1 MDYSYIHAFLQV
13 VTYRNISKAASSMYI
28 SQSNLS
34 AKISRMEE
42 ELGFQVFIRSRGK
55 HTIELTPKG
64 QQFLI
69 YAQQIDYSLRRIKSL
84 KSEDERTFL
93 SIGANDSIHQFTL
106 NDFYQKFIVDHPKIC
121 LWLHTYHSSDIYT
134 NIMNNR
140 FDLGIVSNPR
150 EISGIKTIPLF
161 DEPLFIIARRDSPYF
176 NGITPDQLP
185 GKEEIF
191 MAYGDR
197 YIQWHEQYWPDRQY
211 FIRLSD
217 ASDLDS
223 FMITKEKWALIGAS
237 KALQYMKTDKYSI
250 YRLSIEPPLM
260 SFYLVEKENKYQAY
274 ASEIYKE
281 ELFQFLRNNVNVI
294 SKV

>member
-13 VTYRNISKAASSMYI
+13 ATYRNISKAASSMYI

-55 HTIELTPKG
+55 HNIELTPKG
-64 QQFLI
+64 EEFLI
-69 YAQQIDYSLRRIKSL
+69 YAQQIDYSLRKISSL
-84 KSEDERTFL
+84 KNEEERTFL
-93 SIGANDSIHQFTL
+93 SIGANDGIHQFTL
-106 NDFYQKFIVDHPKIC
+106 YDFYQKFIIEHPKIC
-121 LWLHTYHSSDIYT
+121 LGLHTYHSSDIYT

-150 EISGIKTIPLF
+150 EISGLKTIPLF

-176 NGITPDQLP
+176 NGITPEQLP
-185 GKEEIF
+185 GNEEVF
-191 MAYGDR
+191 MAYNDE
-197 YIQWHEQYWPDRQY
+197 YKQWHDRLWPNRQY

-217 ASDLDS
+217 ASDLES
-223 FMITKEKWALIGAS
+223 FMITKDKWALIGIS
-237 KALQYMKTDKYSI
+237 KALQYMKTEKYSI
-250 YRLSIEPPLM
+250 YRLSTEPPVN
-260 SFYLVEKENKYQAY
+260 SFYLVEKESKYEPY

-281 ELFQFLRNNVNVI
+281 ELFKYLKKNENIIPRI
-294 SKV
+294 